1 MKFATL
7 ATLALTLGT
16 MSTALMAADR
26 VEYRGRIIEA
36 AQCSQ
41 NKDSGYFTTAAQR
54 ALKCK
59 KIRLPGN
66 DVCDAIVTDSQR
78 PSKMVM
84 EVPGLTNHKGTKR
97 GSISFT
103 KGGVIV
109 YESKQRTGAFTIK
122 PGLFSKEKMGDQ
134 IEFKLSASRGQ
145 FELSKVAL
153 YLDHKTNGPR
163 VSWTEYTCDF

>member
-1 MKFATL
+1 MKLATL
-7 ATLALTLGT
+7 ATLAL
-16 MSTALMAADR
+16 MSSALMAADR
-26 VEYRGRIIEA
+26 VEYRGRIVEA

-41 NKDSGYFTTAAQR
+41 SKDSGYFTTAKER

-66 DVCDAIVTDSQR
+66 DVCDATVTGPQR
-78 PSKMVM
+78 PSKMVL

-97 GSISFT
+97 GLITFT

-109 YESKQRTGAFTIK
+109 YESKQRTGAFSIK
-122 PGLFSKEKMGDQ
+122 PGIFSKEKMGDQ
-134 IEFKLSASRGQ
+134 MEFKLSASRGQ
-145 FELSKVAL
+145 YELSKVAL
-153 YLDHKTNGPR
+153 YLDHKTSGSR